1 MLTQP
6 AASCEWQVMGGVT
19 LAASADEVLMT
30 NGADAASWSGDTL
43 FFYFTSD
50 GKPSDSLDAAVTCAF
65 NFFES
70 SLLAI
75 MIKGER

>member
-30 NGADAASWSGDTL
+30 YGADAASWSGDTL
-43 FFYFTSD
+43 F
-50 GKPSDSLDAAVTCAF
+50 
-65 NFFES
+65 S
-70 SLLAI
+70 SLRVTENLVIPWTPPRHARSTFS
-75 MIKGER
+75 KAVF